1 MRQASDV
8 ASELWGKNGELL
20 TYLKDV
26 KAMLKKTRRRKILKN
41 NQT

>member
-8 ASELWGKNGELL
+8 ENELWGKNGELL

-26 KAMLKKTRRRKILKN
+26 KAMMKKNQKRKNLEI
-41 NQT
+41 